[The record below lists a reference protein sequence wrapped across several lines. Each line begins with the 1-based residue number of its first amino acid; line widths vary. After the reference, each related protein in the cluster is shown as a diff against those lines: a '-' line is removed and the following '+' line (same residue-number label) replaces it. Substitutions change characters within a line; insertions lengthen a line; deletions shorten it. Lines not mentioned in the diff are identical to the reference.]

1 MGVSGA
7 GGSSMF
13 ENGINFEVG
22 GPVTGVSTVANPIVG
37 AKMFGFGTGFPGIST
52 RGTGASFT
60 VMITYDTGTGQPIS
74 TNVVLREG
82 GSGYYVGDNVSI
94 AGTHLGG
101 ASPANDLTFPVT
113 KISGTRVGIQTV
125 YTNLEGTN
133 DGAGSGAIFE
143 VERDVNLDV
152 SAVRVL
158 SGGSGY
164 AATNTISIAGT
175 YIGGSTPTDNLFLSP
190 TELGSNVMPD
200 EVFIQKLDDVK
211 FRFSGLST
219 SVIFDMKSLGTG
231 IHTLRY
237 ENPNEN
243 ALILV
248 DGIVQSP
255 LRNKKLSVTT
265 GSGINASSQQ
275 VTITSGIGSV
285 SIGDIIRLD
294 DEYIRINFIGDG
306 TFVSSRSAEVN
317 SVVDQNFY
325 YDVNRMNSS
334 VIRVSNSF
342 VTADDNPPY

>member
-1 MGVSGA
+1 
-7 GGSSMF
+7 
-13 ENGINFEVG
+13 
-22 GPVTGVSTVANPIVG
+22 
-37 AKMFGFGTGFPGIST
+37 
-52 RGTGASFT
+52 
-60 VMITYDTGTGQPIS
+60 
-74 TNVVLREG
+74 
-82 GSGYYVGDNVSI
+82 
-94 AGTHLGG
+94 
-101 ASPANDLTFPVT
+101 
-113 KISGTRVGIQTV
+113 
-125 YTNLEGTN
+125 
-133 DGAGSGAIFE
+133 
-143 VERDVNLDV
+143 
-152 SAVRVL
+152 
-158 SGGSGY
+158 
-164 AATNTISIAGT
+164 
-175 YIGGSTPTDNLFLSP
+175 
-190 TELGSNVMPD
+190 MPD

-265 GSGINASSQQ
+265 GQGINASSQQ